1 MLLFFVI
8 THNMVII
15 TGPSDW
21 SKPAIDDHL
30 QKRLSKSNI
39 TVNWPFAMHRNR
51 KKTTTK
57 QTSIATIEKIT
68 DKSETWKQL

>member
-21 SKPAIDDHL
+21 SKPAMDDHL

-51 KKTTTK
+51 KKK
-57 QTSIATIEKIT
+57 KKNKNKLPLQ
-68 DKSETWKQL
+68 Q

>member
-51 KKTTTK
+51 NKKTTK

>member
-39 TVNWPFAMHRNR
+39 TVNWPFAMHCNR
-51 KKTTTK
+51 KKK

-68 DKSETWKQL
+68 DKSRT

>member
-30 QKRLSKSNI
+30 QKRLSKQYYSEL
-39 TVNWPFAMHRNR
+39 
-51 KKTTTK
+51 
-57 QTSIATIEKIT
+57 TIC
-68 DKSETWKQL
+68 DAS